1 MKDEASTGGTAQ
13 PLVSIMMPARN
24 VAPVITDTI
33 ASIQQQTYPHWELV
47 FVDDG
52 STDATVAVVSA
63 LAQLD
68 PRIKVYPL
76 PHGGR
81 GRARNACIDR
91 MTGEFVAVCDADDIS
106 FPERFE
112 KQVRYLQDHPEIGAV
127 GAHWIPFSTPK
138 PQLGGAVRRFP
149 ITPASLRDAFARRK
163 MRFHNATVMLRR
175 RLYSEHG
182 GYNVELRRA
191 QDYEFFSR
199 LSRRG
204 VDFASLDEPLLFY
217 RQEASV
223 PSLAYFLENGM
234 YMAYADRL
242 LDGEKRPFAAFAAT
256 AAGRFWQ
263 AYYRLKYVYFYSKIA
278 AQNALGR

>member
-1 MKDEASTGGTAQ
+1 MSHAVDAGSVPQQ

-24 VAPVITDTI
+24 VAAVITDTI
-33 ASIQQQTYPHWELV
+33 ASIQAQTYKNWELV

-52 STDATVAVVSA
+52 STDDTVAVVSE
-63 LAQLD
+63 LARGD
-68 PRIKVYPL
+68 SRIKVYPL

-81 GRARNACIDR
+81 GRARNACIER

-106 FPERFE
+106 FPERFA
-112 KQVRYLQDHPEIGAV
+112 KQVKYLQDHPEIGAV
-127 GAHWIPFSTPK
+127 GAHWIPFADDKPK
-138 PQLGGAVRRFP
+138 PGGAVRKFP
-149 ITPASLRDAFARRK
+149 ITPQELRSAFERQK

-175 RLYSEHG
+175 SLYAKYG

-217 RQEASV
+217 RQEADI
-223 PSLAYFLENGM
+223 PSQAYFLENGM

-242 LDGEKRPFAAFAAT
+242 LDGEKNDFAAFAASSK
-256 AAGRFWQ
+256 GMFWRL
-263 AYYRLKYVYFYSKIA
+263 YYKTKYVYFYLKML
-278 AQNALGR
+278 ALQAT

>member
-1 MKDEASTGGTAQ
+1 MNAADDTKQS

-33 ASIQQQTYPHWELV
+33 ASIKQQTYPHWELV

-52 STDATVAVVSA
+52 STDDTVAVVSA
-63 LAQLD
+63 LAQQD
-68 PRIKVYPL
+68 PRIKIYPL

-81 GRARNACIDR
+81 GRARNACIER

-112 KQVRYLQDHPEIGAV
+112 KQVHYLRNHPEIGAV
-127 GAHWIPFSTPK
+127 GSHWIPFAGAK
-138 PQLGGAVRRFP
+138 PDPCGPIRKFPTSSPELRR
-149 ITPASLRDAFARRK
+149 AFSRQK

-175 RLYSEHG
+175 SLYAEHG

-204 VDFASLDEPLLFY
+204 VYFSGLDEPLLYY
-217 RQEASV
+217 RQESSI
-223 PSLAYFLENGM
+223 PSIAYFLENGM

-242 LDGEKRPFAAFAAT
+242 LAGKVGSFAVFDRSV
-256 AAGRFWQ
+256 AGNFWRI
-263 AYYRLKYVYFYSKIA
+263 YYRAKYVYFYFKMLALRA
-278 AQNALGR
+278 A